1 MIDIVDRLRAFY
13 GDDTDNW
20 LDADE
25 AEPIMLE
32 AADEIERL
40 RKHCLLA
47 PSVSWDGFLVSGM
60 QESIDEVRRLI
71 DLERRGHK

>member
-1 MIDIVDRLRAFY
+1 MTEIDIVERLWQSVTQGNAPSK
-13 GDDTDNW
+13 D
-20 LDADE
+20 LAV
-25 AEPIMLE
+25 E

-60 QESIDEVRRLI
+60 QESIDEVYRLI
-71 DLERRGHK
+71 DLEKRGHK

>member
-1 MIDIVDRLRAFY
+1 MTETDIIDRLWASVA
-13 GDDTDNW
+13 GDGEGPSKD
-20 LDADE
+20 LAV
-25 AEPIMLE
+25 E

-47 PSVSWDGFLVSGM
+47 PSISWDGFLVSGM

-71 DLERRGHK
+71 DLERRGHQ

>member
-1 MIDIVDRLRAFY
+1 MTEIDIIERLWASVAVDGEGPTKDLAV
-13 GDDTDNW
+13 
-20 LDADE
+20 
-25 AEPIMLE
+25 E

-47 PSVSWDGFLVSGM
+47 PSISWDGFLVSGM
-60 QESIDEVRRLI
+60 PESIDEVRRLI